1 MAKRSLFLGLFL
13 FPGPFLHAYAHAGS
27 LSAAAGAQ
35 VSSPTRMIECES
47 ANDACTQPN
56 AHYNIIWAFDG
67 TEGTANSPNGSTGT
81 RLTIEKFDGQTIVVR
96 RFDRAGAS
104 AGLSGLYTGTVEGKH
119 ITGTVKWSWLDHPG
133 FPASGTW
140 SAIIQDQPSSQSAPD
155 ATAGNGSSA
164 VIPPRLL
171 ECEGVGRC
179 NGSWIINGSEGT
191 ATWFA
196 QTPVRAKLTV
206 VRSEPDDILIRRT
219 DTSDGNSAVYSGK
232 RHGDQISGTVI
243 WSSPDHPGGASGT
256 WSASVPQTVCETQA
270 NLTSADAQRIGQN
283 ALMFQR
289 EHDALDCYIVAAKTG
304 DPMAQTAVGL
314 LLYQGHE
321 GIPQDYKQALFWLR
335 KAADQGIYAAQKT
348 VADMYMLGQG
358 TAPDPNLSNFYA
370 AKASEQKREWERNQD
385 RADRAAASRAN
396 MLTGFV
402 MGAVF
407 GALLFY

>member
-1 MAKRSLFLGLFL
+1 MVKRSLFLGLFL
-13 FPGPFLHAYAHAGS
+13 LPGPLLHAHDTAGG
-27 LSAAAGAQ
+27 LSAQAGAP
-35 VSSPTRMIECES
+35 VSFPTRMIECES
-47 ANDACTQPN
+47 VNDACSQSD
-56 AHYNIIWAFDG
+56 AHYNVIWAFDG
-67 TEGTANSPNGSTGT
+67 AEGTANSPNGSAGT
-81 RLTIEKFDGQTIVVR
+81 RLTIEKFDGETIVVR

-119 ITGTVKWSWLDHPG
+119 ISGTVKWSWLDHPG

-140 SAIIQDQPSSQSAPD
+140 SAIIQDQPAAQSASGA
-155 ATAGNGSSA
+155 ATGNGGSEA
-164 VIPPRLL
+164 IPPRLL

-179 NGSWIINGSEGT
+179 SGAWIINGSEGT

-206 VRSEPDDILIRRT
+206 VRSEPDDILIRRM
-219 DTSDGNSAVYSGK
+219 DTSDGSSAVYSGR

-243 WSSPDHPGGASGT
+243 WSSPGNPGGASGT

-270 NLTSADAQRIGQN
+270 NLTSADALRVGQN
-283 ALMFQR
+283 ALMFHMER
-289 EHDALDCYIVAAKTG
+289 DALDCYIVAAKTG
-304 DPMAQTAVGL
+304 DPLAQTAVGL
-314 LLYQGHE
+314 LLYQGRY

-335 KAADQGIYAAQKT
+335 KAADQGSYAAQKT

-358 TAPDPNLSNFYA
+358 TAPDPNLSSFYA
-370 AKASEQKREWERNQD
+370 AKANEQKREQERRED